1 MNAMF
6 ATIVAAVLAL
16 SVTATGCIPE
26 ATGVAA
32 VIAAQRRKVR
42 VIKIGIKVYKVTKYT
57 DKEFKELVEKVKAA
71 HEKPADPVFPPPL
84 DAYRFQ
90 GLINTYRQEQ
100 GLGPLAWDNQLA
112 IDAEENN
119 RRGGHH
125 VYMGSAGG
133 QCWASVTDMSQAFEM
148 WKHSP
153 GHDRLMR
160 GRSFTKFGIAS
171 GPGNHC
177 TLNLK

>member
-1 MNAMF
+1 MKSLL
-6 ATIVAAVLAL
+6 IIAL
-16 SVTATGCIPE
+16 LLCTGCAE
-26 ATGVAA
+26 VTSVAA
-32 VIAAQRRKVR
+32 VIEAQRTKIR
-42 VIKIGIKVYKVTKYT
+42 VIKIGVKVIKVTRLT
-57 DKEFKELVEKVKAA
+57 DKEFKKLKAKVEAV
-71 HEKPADPVFPPPL
+71 HEKPAEPSYPGLNADVLRFHWMINS
-84 DAYRFQ
+84 YRESVGLQ
-90 GLINTYRQEQ
+90 GLS
-100 GLGPLAWDNQLA
+100 WDQQLA
-112 IDAEENN
+112 TDAQENN

-133 QCWASVTDMSQAFEM
+133 QCWASVTDMGQAFEM

-153 GHDRLMR
+153 GHNRLML